1 MKYNNS
7 KILLLLIVLC
17 SSLLSCTGETPPG
30 ILRRAFQTE
39 PSTLDPAGAVDY
51 SSGVITSLI
60 HSNLVRVD
68 PEGRIQP
75 DLASSW
81 QVSSDGRVYTFHLDN
96 FRFSNGRRVRA
107 SDVVYSFRRV
117 LSPST
122 LSPRWWIL
130 KPLRGA
136 VSFHDGDGWD
146 PAGAEAVD
154 DSTLILRLEEPV
166 AHFLSLLTMPAAGV
180 VCPEELEEGSS
191 YGRAPCGSGPWML
204 EKWVEGEII
213 SLVRNPG
220 FPGEGISLEGLTYRL
235 IPETMTRIAEFEVGN
250 LDILEIPYAELE
262 RWKTGGIKLERKEE
276 LRVVYIGLNLTRA
289 PFDDIRIRKALNLAV
304 DVEAI
309 ISRILFGAAIK
320 AQGVIPPALKNGSRG
335 KDLYPYNPEKAESLL
350 TEAGFPGGFEME
362 IWQRESFSGGR
373 ILESVQ
379 AFMSEVGVEVKLVTR
394 DWSAFKQAVNQGT
407 PDAFYLDWFA
417 DYPDCENFIAPLFHS
432 ANIGGS
438 GNRTGYRSPEVD
450 SLISLAS
457 GCLDN
462 DRRIKLLEKAEEI
475 IYRDAPW
482 IFLWF
487 PVKYEAVSPR
497 VDGYRMPL
505 IFNGQ
510 RYLNVSL

>member
-1 MKYNNS
+1 M
-7 KILLLLIVLC
+7 LICL
-17 SSLLSCTGETPPG
+17 SRALLSCTGEAPPG

-39 PSTLDPAGAVDY
+39 PSNLDPAGAVDY

-68 PEGRIQP
+68 PEGRIRP

-81 QVSSDGRVYTFHLDN
+81 DLSADGRVYTFHLGE
-96 FRFSNGRRVRA
+96 FRFSNGREVTA

-136 VSFHDGDGWD
+136 VAFHNGAGWNG
-146 PAGAEAVD
+146 AGAEAVD
-154 DSTLILRLEEPV
+154 DSTLVLRLEEPV

-180 VCPEELEEGSS
+180 VCRESVEGGAS

-204 EKWVEGEII
+204 DRWVEGEVI

-262 RWKTGGIKLERKEE
+262 RWKTGGIRLERKEE
-276 LRVVYIGLNLTRA
+276 LRVVYIGLNLSRA
-289 PFDDIRIRKALNLAV
+289 PFNDIRVRKALNLAV

-309 ISRILFGAAIK
+309 ISRILFGAAIE
-320 AQGVIPPALKNGSRG
+320 AHGVIPPALKNGGRG
-335 KDLYPYNPEKAESLL
+335 ADLYPYNPERAESLL
-350 TEAGFPGGFEME
+350 AEAGFPGGFEME

-379 AFMSEVGVEVKLVTR
+379 AFLGDAGVDVKLVTR

-432 ANIGGS
+432 SNIGGS

-450 SLISLAS
+450 SLIYLAS
-457 GCLDN
+457 RCVDN
-462 DRRIKLLEKAEEI
+462 DRRIKILEETEDI